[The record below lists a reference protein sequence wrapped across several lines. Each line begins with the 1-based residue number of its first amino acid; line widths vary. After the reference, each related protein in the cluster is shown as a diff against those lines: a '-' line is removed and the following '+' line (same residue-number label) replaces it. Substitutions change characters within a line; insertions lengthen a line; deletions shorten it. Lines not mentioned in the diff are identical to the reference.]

1 MKRIYR
7 IQSAMR
13 LPIDVMNPTCID
25 NGWSR
30 CYAALGFVQKRYR
43 YRDLQFWLVATKA
56 GAEDFDNMSISEQAE
71 LLDELCG
78 KKRRVVNPRNKY
90 VEREDEPDT
99 SPAEW
104 ECACGTTN
112 TGKFCTNCGA
122 EHVVPEPP
130 AEWECECGAKH
141 QTGNFCGRCGKP
153 RPEDPADSAA
163 DFRDAVT
170 TLESHI
176 TSIAASVEEALTDMA
191 KKIGEIPTGELD
203 DIKRRLDALE
213 KLVMPQQSA
222 PAPDGNGSKKK
233 K

>member
-1 MKRIYR
+1 MKRIYQ

-13 LPIDVMNPTCID
+13 LPIDVVNPTCID

-56 GAEDFDNMSISEQAE
+56 GAEDFDNMSVSEQAE

-78 KKRRVVNPRNKY
+78 KKRRVINPRNKY
-90 VEREDEPDT
+90 VAREEEPET
-99 SPAEW
+99 PPAEW
-104 ECACGTTN
+104 ECECGNTN

-122 EHVVPEPP
+122 EHVVPKPP
-130 AEWECECGAKH
+130 TEWECECGATNIGK
-141 QTGNFCGRCGKP
+141 FCGCCGKP
-153 RPEDPADSAA
+153 RPEDPEDVVA
-163 DFRDAVT
+163 DFQDVVT
-170 TLESHI
+170 ALESRI
-176 TSIAASVEEALTDMA
+176 AGVAASVEEALTDMA

-203 DIKRRLDALE
+203 DIKRRLDDIE
-213 KLVMPQQSA
+213 KLVMPQPSS
-222 PAPDGNGSKKK
+222 PAPDGNKKK